1 MDHDD
6 WEKLDDLLN
15 KEGYGGYYDLLELL
29 KMYIRAWYEDKF
41 GMDGIQELERNIQN
55 IKTLH
60 QATNMLSGIH
70 VGDGKNKEKIEDE
83 ISN

>member
-1 MDHDD
+1 MKYEE

-29 KMYIRAWYEDKF
+29 KSYIRHWYEDKF
-41 GMDGIQELERNIQN
+41 GMDEIQALEPQIQN

-60 QATNMLSGIH
+60 QATNILSAIEL
-70 VGDGKNKEKIEDE
+70 KEK
-83 ISN
+83 